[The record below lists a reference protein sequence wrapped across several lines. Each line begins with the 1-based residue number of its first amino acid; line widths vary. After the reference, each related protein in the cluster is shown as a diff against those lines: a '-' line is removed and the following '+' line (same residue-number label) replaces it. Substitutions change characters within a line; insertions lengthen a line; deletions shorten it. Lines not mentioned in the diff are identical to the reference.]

1 MATFIYRNI
10 FLCTE
15 IVLIYIKIKIALLD
29 AISLQVKDAIIL
41 QVTYNYGCLG
51 FQNRCTCFRL
61 EMVNGL

>member
-15 IVLIYIKIKIALLD
+15 IVLIYIKIKIALL
-29 AISLQVKDAIIL
+29 DAIIL

-61 EMVNGL
+61 EMVNGLRCA